1 MINMNWT
8 DNDNTGQY
16 DERLEQ
22 IQLHIIIERKYV
34 QTVVIIKL
42 MISLSLVMQTA
53 SNKHPV
59 PSKIKL
65 YVA

>member
-53 SNKHPV
+53 PNKHPV